1 MIGRR
6 KITPAQGACR
16 AITPDRRRDTIVK
29 MNMLLYEELKQ
40 RKVRLATS
48 ILVVLLATSVIV
60 SVQSISRSSRR
71 AVIKQI
77 QSIGANTFVL
87 PRSLSMVAYYSADFG
102 RSGMP
107 ESYFYKLAGS
117 GLVKREN
124 VQAKLCSRI
133 AIDGQQ
139 PILTGVLPFF
149 RNEDVTGEQDVILGN
164 TIAELLNKQQGDK
177 LTIGS
182 KTFSIGQVLPEKGTS
197 DDIRIFASLG
207 TVQKF
212 LERGRT
218 INAIEITSEHTD
230 GLAGHIEI
238 LLPDTRVVT
247 KNKIARVQENTIR
260 AMNKYSVLLLAV
272 VLVAGA
278 ISIAN
283 YMSMNVRDR
292 RKEIGTLLAIGA
304 TPRMI
309 LVLFLKK
316 AALLG
321 LAGGLIGYMLGTFLA
336 ILLGPQIV
344 GVPVRPAVDWCVW
357 AVIIAVVFSVASS
370 YLPAHRAARLD
381 PAVILQDK

>member
-1 MIGRR
+1 M
-6 KITPAQGACR
+6 KI
-16 AITPDRRRDTIVK
+16 
-29 MNMLLYEELKQ
+29 NMLLYEELRQ

-87 PRSLSMVAYYSADFG
+87 PRSLSMVSYYSADFG
-102 RSGMP
+102 GSGMP

-149 RNEDVTGEQDVILGN
+149 RNEDVTGEQDVMLGN

-182 KTFSIGQVLPEKGTS
+182 KTFSVRQVLPEKGTS

-212 LERGRT
+212 LGCGRT

-230 GLAGHIEI
+230 GLAEHIEI

-247 KNKIARVQENTIR
+247 KNKIARVQANTIR

-278 ISIAN
+278 IGIAN
-283 YMSMNVRDR
+283 YMSINVRDR

-321 LAGGLIGYMLGTFLA
+321 LAGGLLGYMLGTFLA
-336 ILLGPQIV
+336 VLLGPQIV

-357 AVIIAVVFSVASS
+357 SVIIAVVFSVASS
-370 YLPAHRAARLD
+370 YLPAHRAAMLD